1 MISAG
6 SLYFCMQITL
16 DILSKRWL
24 TGAFSQNSLGGA
36 PSHSARSRAMGSAQK
51 IKRTSRRMRKV
62 AAIKE
67 KNRQRHLMLV
77 ATNKGVVDDSTSVGP
92 ESGET
97 LRLPV
102 VTSQTLLQELDDDA
116 PILPAI
122 RAKEEDEEVGPE
134 IVEVPSEVLESRD
147 ALLAALRAFLYDAHD
162 HDDAFYATA
171 FEFEGRLLAALRTPS
186 DRAPS
191 PVDGSDRPR
200 ERKEALDRQAAWE
213 NEFLAELED
222 ILLYAVNHSIAIGH
236 DARNAGHPAHRF
248 ANALSTTPYVAKSQN
263 VLQGFTLGAV
273 AMRGVHARL
282 AGRTP
287 SQYGVPRFMLYNVRH
302 DGAER
307 IVDGPSAVGIAV
319 WTRMRQRLLRG
330 QSRLARRLQKR
341 FGT

>member
-1 MISAG
+1 M
-6 SLYFCMQITL
+6 LITL
-16 DILSKRWL
+16 DILQKRWF
-24 TGAFSQNSLGGA
+24 TARFSRNSLGGA

-51 IKRTSRRMRKV
+51 IKRTSRRMRKI
-62 AAIKE
+62 AAKRA
-67 KNRQRHLMLV
+67 KNRQRHLTLV
-77 ATNKGVVDDSTSVGP
+77 VSNEVVVHDSPPDGP

-97 LRLPV
+97 LRLPA
-102 VTSQTLLQELDDDA
+102 VTSQTPLGELDDDA
-116 PILPAI
+116 LILPAI
-122 RAKEEDEEVGPE
+122 RANEEDEDVGPE

-147 ALLAALRAFLYDAHD
+147 ALLATLRAFLEDAHD

-171 FEFEGRLLAALRTPS
+171 FEFEGRLLASLRTSS
-186 DRAPS
+186 DRALS

-222 ILLYAVNHSIAIGH
+222 ILLYAVNHSIAIGQ
-236 DARNAGHPAHRF
+236 DARNAGHPLYRF
-248 ANALSTTPYVAKSQN
+248 AEALWTTRHVAKSQN
-263 VLQGFTLGAV
+263 VLLGFT
-273 AMRGVHARL
+273 
-282 AGRTP
+282 
-287 SQYGVPRFMLYNVRH
+287 LYNVRH

-341 FGT
+341 FG